1 MDRLERHHAHHL
13 LHVRLGDLAIEPLWL
28 LALARRDARHGVAA
42 VVEQVWEVVVGPDR
56 DDVRREDLQ
65 DTAVQYGE
73 CQ

>member
-13 LHVRLGDLAIEPLWL
+13 LHVRLGDLAIEPLRL

-42 VVEQVWEVVVGPDR
+42 VVEQVREVVIGPNR
-56 DDVRREDLQ
+56 DNVRWEDLQ
-65 DTAVQYGE
+65 DTAVRYGE